1 MPDSRSP
8 RARYRIKFLVRE
20 NHSGKM
26 GTFES
31 RFVIPDLSADSTML
45 KTSSVIWSSQREP
58 LKAAVGAAER
68 TNRRITA
75 ANPLVVGD
83 EKIVP
88 NITRLFRRSQNM
100 YISFDV
106 YDAAPDPKD
115 VQARRIGVSMSLFN
129 EKGIKAFEA
138 TPLYATQPITTR
150 PNAVPVQ
157 LQVPLKGLAPGRY
170 TCQINVI
177 DEVGRRFAFPRANL
191 VIQ

>member
-1 MPDSRSP
+1 
-8 RARYRIKFLVRE
+8 
-20 NHSGKM
+20 M
-26 GTFES
+26 GTFDT
-31 RFVIPDLSADSTML
+31 RFVIPDLAADSMLL

-58 LKAAVGAAER
+58 LKAAVGAAEK
-68 TNRRITA
+68 TNRRVAA

-88 NITRLFRRSQNM
+88 NITKLFRRSQNM

-115 VQARRIGVSMSLFN
+115 LQARRIGVGMSLFN

-138 TPLYATQPITTR
+138 IPIHATQLIASR

-191 VIQ
+191 VVQ